1 MDKFN
6 RSEDQNSAGNM
17 KSNNNPHLPDEQLLL
32 ALDGE
37 LSARE
42 AAEVESHLEACWSCR
57 ARREQIEKTIG
68 DVVEYR
74 DRLIQPYFP
83 IPRGGR
89 SVFVNRLE
97 QLALSIGRP
106 PLWKRVLRAFRV
118 FGTIPR
124 TMVPRYV
131 WLTALIAAG
140 IAIFSFRSF
149 WKVPKV
155 SASELLA
162 YAQSSEIRAISSVP
176 KPVVY
181 QKLRISVG
189 SEAVTRT
196 VYRDLVGMREAD
208 RLDLAEGAGGK
219 LTSDVDLPRGVGE
232 NSKAAQTVDAGLRQ
246 TFLTAHL
253 RWEDPLSPA
262 NYSAWYRSLGEKVD
276 TVTTMG
282 DEYIT
287 LKTTTSE
294 GPIAE
299 ASFTVR
305 ASDFHPVA
313 EDLRLQDSRQVR
325 VHELAWEV
333 LPMEAIN
340 TAIFEPDAAVYASN
354 RHPVTPQPLGVNDS
368 ELAEAELRAR
378 VAIHTEK
385 ADLGEEIELDR
396 DILRPGQRSVVV
408 RGIVSTADRK
418 NDLLAALQGI
428 PHVEV
433 RLQTMEEAQSQQDLA
448 SADDQGAVPQIPT
461 VAAPQEYGA
470 ASDAPEATKQLPAIA
485 VSGRRAF
492 ERRLEERFPIAED
505 RMAFVNETVELVQN
519 AMAQAWALRR
529 LANRYTPDMVAE
541 LSSGSRQT
549 LELLIRDQVS
559 VLRQEI
565 DEARIRLSP
574 PLVKSGQ
581 APASGPATAT
591 EGMANDWRGTVMMV
605 FPETQKVN
613 DYAGALLAGPDEA
626 LSELQ
631 VVDSDLQR
639 ALAELGTHLSALYG
653 QVGGPFLS
661 ELKNGDR

>member
-1 MDKFN
+1 MDKPN
-6 RSEDQNSAGNM
+6 QSGSRSSAVNM
-17 KSNNNPHLPDEQLLL
+17 KSNNNPHLLDEQLLL

-42 AAEVESHLEACWSCR
+42 AAEVEGHLEACWSCR
-57 ARREQIEKTIG
+57 ARREQIEKAIG

-74 DRLIQPYFP
+74 DHLIQPFFP
-83 IPRGGR
+83 IPRSGR

-97 QLALSIGRP
+97 QLALSVGRP
-106 PLWKRVLRAFRV
+106 PLWKRALRAFRV

-124 TMVPRYV
+124 TMAPRYV
-131 WLTALIAAG
+131 WLTVLIAAG
-140 IAIFSFRSF
+140 LALFSFRGL

-155 SASELLA
+155 SASELLEN
-162 YAQSSEIRAISSVP
+162 AQSSEIRAISSVP

-189 SEAVTRT
+189 SQAVTRT
-196 VYRDLVGMREAD
+196 VYRDLVGKRQVD
-208 RLDLAEGAGGK
+208 HLDLAEGAGEK
-219 LTSDVDLPRGVGE
+219 SASDGSLPGRLRE
-232 NSKAAQTVDAGLRQ
+232 DSNAAQTVDAGLQQ

-253 RWEDPLSPA
+253 QWEDPLSPA
-262 NYSAWYRSLGEKVD
+262 NFSVWYRSLGEKVD
-276 TVTTMG
+276 EVTSMG
-282 DEYIT
+282 DDLIT

-294 GPIAE
+294 GPIAQ

-313 EDLRLQDSRQVR
+313 EDLRLQDSRHVE

-340 TAIFEPDAAVYASN
+340 TAIFEPEATVYSANKRS
-354 RHPVTPQPLGVNDS
+354 VTLQPLGPNDS
-368 ELAEAELRAR
+368 ELAEAELRVR

-396 DILRPGQRSVVV
+396 DILRAGQRSVVV
-408 RGIVSTADRK
+408 RGIVGTPERK

-428 PHVEV
+428 PHVEI

-448 SADDQGAVPQIPT
+448 SADEQGAVPQIGK
-461 VAAPQEYGA
+461 VAAAQEYGG
-470 ASDAPEATKQLPAIA
+470 ASDGIEATKQLPAIA

-492 ERRLEERFPIAED
+492 EKRLEERFPIAED
-505 RMAFVNETVELVQN
+505 RIAFVNETVELVQN

-529 LANRYTPDMVAE
+529 LANRYTPDTVAE

-565 DEARIRLSP
+565 DEARVRISP
-574 PLVKSGQ
+574 PLIKPGQ
-581 APASGPATAT
+581 SPGSAPAISM
-591 EGMANDWRGTVMMV
+591 EGMASDWRGTVMMV